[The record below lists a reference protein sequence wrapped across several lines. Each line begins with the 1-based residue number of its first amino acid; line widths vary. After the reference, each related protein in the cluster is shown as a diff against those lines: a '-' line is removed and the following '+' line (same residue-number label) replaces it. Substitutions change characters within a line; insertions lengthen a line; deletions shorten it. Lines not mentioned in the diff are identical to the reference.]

1 MTSTGAVLP
10 LLITTALDYPS
21 FYMIKLEIFSA
32 FAKQMFLTNVF
43 LLSRR

>member
-10 LLITTALDYPS
+10 LLITTAHGYPG

-32 FAKQMFLTNVF
+32 FAKQKFLTNFF
-43 LLSRR
+43 LFSRC